1 MTATFWKSEM
11 RGLAADVAR
20 SAPSPDTDTSWRIV
34 GTEQGL
40 DLVGLDPERGGAG
53 GSLTDLAQLVAGL
66 TEEAWPSPLLELS
79 LAQLALILSGREPA
93 TVRTTTAFAR
103 AGQLDVSDGRVS
115 GQMRTVRWADTAD
128 RIVVVTDDTVLE
140 LSLSQESVSL
150 TPTRSLSGDP
160 AADVRFVDASASELG
175 DRGLASVLM
184 LRHGLL
190 TSAALLGSLRVAYT
204 TTRAYVETREQ
215 FDRPLVKIKAVAA
228 HLARMHTLIIQSEV
242 ALSRALE
249 IPEDAS
255 PRHLAAVATARV
267 AAAEAATEVAHL
279 AHRLHG
285 AMGIT
290 MEYPLHRH
298 TSRLWDLRDSGRTQD
313 EWALLLADAAL
324 SSSEAE
330 LWDLMTG

>member
-1 MTATFWKSEM
+1 MTGTWENSEM

-20 SAPSPDTDTSWRIV
+20 STPSPDTDASWRIV

-40 DLVGLDPERGGAG
+40 DLVGLDPKGGGAG
-53 GSLTDLAQLVAGL
+53 GTLTDLAQLVAGL

-79 LAQLALILSGREPA
+79 HAQLALTLAGREPA

-103 AGQLDVSDGRVS
+103 PGQLEVSDGRVN
-115 GQMRTVRWADTAD
+115 GQLSTVRWGDTAD
-128 RIVVVTDDTVLE
+128 RVVVVTDDTVLE
-140 LSLSQESVSL
+140 LSLGQESVSL

-160 AADVRFVDASASELG
+160 AADVRLVDASATELG
-175 DRGLASVLM
+175 DRPLASAM
-184 LRHGLL
+184 TLRHGLL

-204 TTRAYVETREQ
+204 TTSAYVETREQ
-215 FDRPLVKIKAVAA
+215 FGRPLVKIKAVAA
-228 HLARMHTLIIQSEV
+228 HLARMHTLILQSEV
-242 ALSRALE
+242 ALTRALE

-313 EWALLLADAAL
+313 EWALLLADLAL
-324 SSSEAE
+324 GSSEAE
-330 LWDLMTG
+330 VWDLLTG